1 MCIINSKSAGNDQS
15 RGFLSPETKH
25 WLKVGIGLD
34 TTIQFYG
41 CQSVE

>member
-1 MCIINSKSAGNDQS
+1 MCIINGKSAGNDQS
-15 RGFLSPETKH
+15 RGFLSLETIH

-34 TTIQFYG
+34 TTLQFYG